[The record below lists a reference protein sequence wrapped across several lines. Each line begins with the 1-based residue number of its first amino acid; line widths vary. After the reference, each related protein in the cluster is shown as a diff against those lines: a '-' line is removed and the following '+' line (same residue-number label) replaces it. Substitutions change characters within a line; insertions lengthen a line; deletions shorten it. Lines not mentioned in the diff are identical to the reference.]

1 MLGKIYFLRRT
12 HICNVLT
19 NELKKCLKVF
29 FLKALIEDENKIVKH
44 DPGKCIGCGKCV
56 EVCPFDAIWLNKEKM
71 KAFKCDLCNG
81 DPECV
86 KWCPHGALKFDK

>member
-29 FLKALIEDENKIVKH
+29 FSKALTEDENKIVKLNL
-44 DPGKCIGCGKCV
+44 DKCNGCGKCV
-56 EVCPFDAIWLNKEKM
+56 EVCPFDAI
-71 KAFKCDLCNG
+71 C
-81 DPECV
+81 
-86 KWCPHGALKFDK
+86 